1 MTQEEA
7 EPRLEGISHG
17 HLRVNEFISSFLRT
31 KGEGS
36 GERHWGPAGRKTE
49 QLLHSGGSAS
59 GEQARREGGTPG
71 SQQRKDTCWE
81 QLGRGAGVLEP
92 RCPEPG
98 SGQEAGDRWTG
109 HRGPRVLLRASVVPR
124 LTGTQ
129 ALLCLPW
136 DKMEPGHSCPQA
148 GWPGRSCQT
157 WAFLV
162 PVQRQRGIRAVGDG
176 GAASG
181 VGPGMRKGPGD
192 RLAGSSHLSIQ
203 RYFCSFPPL
212 GPLGGS

>member
-1 MTQEEA
+1 MRAAGKGT
-7 EPRLEGISHG
+7 GG
-17 HLRVNEFISSFLRT
+17 LRGGRQNSCSTV
-31 KGEGS
+31 GAQPAGS
-36 GERHWGPAGRKTE
+36 RPGGRDTGVSAKERH
-49 QLLHSGGSAS
+49 L
-59 GEQARREGGTPG
+59 
-71 SQQRKDTCWE
+71 
-81 QLGRGAGVLEP
+81 LGRGAGVLEP